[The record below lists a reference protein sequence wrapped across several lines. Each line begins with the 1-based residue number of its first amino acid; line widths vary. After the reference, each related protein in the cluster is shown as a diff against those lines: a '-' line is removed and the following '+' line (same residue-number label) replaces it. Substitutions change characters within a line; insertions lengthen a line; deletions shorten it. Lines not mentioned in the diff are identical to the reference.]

1 MEKFLLHRSFLK
13 FLIFYCKQISLFFV
27 CRGILQLGKEQEKSR
42 YGRLIQLLEAV
53 GSPTVVGSRRRWAR
67 AGESRPK
74 KAVATSSRRERVAK
88 KTKSPK
94 RKGGGTVKVRNVV
107 PFFMLFLIFLIFI
120 IFICFQFV
128 SNLI

>member
-94 RKGGGTVKVRNVV
+94 RKGGGTVKVS
-107 PFFMLFLIFLIFI
+107 IFLFYFI
-120 IFICFQFV
+120 IVVEI
-128 SNLI
+128 LILHV